1 MTITK
6 NGAPVGTKTVK
17 ALASTDS
24 WQSPSDYVDPLT
36 GKVWRAE
43 TLQGLFD
50 LLEENN
56 VQLFDHDAMR
66 AAGKT
71 TAPSGGKRGKGPGG
85 GDDVQWDRLLIQLQ
99 HYPDP
104 EKARQIIIEVLA
116 NPNVAYKKN
125 IEGDRFQDKEMK
137 GRRAVL
143 AHEVH
148 HDDERGPHFMAQVH
162 TVALKPDG
170 HISQKW
176 SFSSSAEATHMAA
189 QISEALANHG
199 LAPLIWRKSDE
210 TGASVAERKA
220 QLDAQESEEYR
231 EAAEKGELPPLL
243 EDAEADAATDAM
255 PISAKKESLRQAA
268 QSVGAQA
275 ASLYAQAAALQKQN
289 AMYRTA
295 LRALENEEQHLAR
308 IGTLTAKLEEAT
320 ANAEQAEAQ
329 HAATVAEQAAV
340 IEQTQ
345 IRATELAEQLETT
358 AGQLSE
364 TAAVLE
370 TTEADLADAQASL
383 AAATAAKG
391 ELETSLAGV
400 RDELATAT
408 AEIEQLENRLE
419 NSQTALAQAKEQ
431 NTQLVRA
438 LDTERLERKNEAQA
452 AEAELADVRDE
463 LASERKAREKLES
476 QLETTRSGLADER
489 TAHNAVKV
497 ELQAETRRAEAEAK
511 RAGTAETAAAKAQSE
526 LAALREQLASVQ
538 AQAKAQAADLERE
551 RLARE
556 QAEQTARVALSAQAT
571 AEAQRDAR
579 PTQSDLQAAL
589 SAQAKAEAQRDA
601 LADRL
606 EQLTKPQDPAPGSNG
621 PAA

>member
-1 MTITK
+1 MSISP
-6 NGAPVGTKTVK
+6 NGAPLGTQGITD
-17 ALASTDS
+17 LADTPS
-24 WQSPSDYVDPLT
+24 WRSPTEYVDPLT
-36 GKVWRAE
+36 GRSWRAD
-43 TLQGLFD
+43 TLHDLLA
-50 LLEENN
+50 LLEEND
-56 VQLFDHDAMR
+56 VRLFDNAEMDR
-66 AAGKT
+66 LGKT
-71 TAPSGGKRGKGPGG
+71 LGNGKAPKFDPSQ
-85 GDDVQWDRLLIQLQ
+85 QWERLLIRLD
-99 HYPDP
+99 HYKEPID
-104 EKARQIIIEVLA
+104 EVRRIIVEALA
-116 NPNVAYKKN
+116 NPNVTIVENKGQGRVR
-125 IEGDRFQDKEMK
+125 EFDFK
-137 GRRAVL
+137 GRRAVI
-143 AHEVH
+143 AHQVH
-148 HDDERGPHFMAQVH
+148 YDQDRGPHFMAQVH
-162 TVALKPDG
+162 VSGLDAHGNVLPRA
-170 HISQKW
+170 
-176 SFSSSAEATHMAA
+176 SFRKAEHQEVMVK
-189 QISEALANHG
+189 QINEALARHG
-199 LAPLIWRKSDE
+199 FAPLVFSAR
-210 TGASVAERKA
+210 GADYGTTVAQQKA
-220 QLDAQESEEYR
+220 QLTPKQAEEYR
-231 EAAEKGELPPLL
+231 EAAEKGELPPLQEEDEAL
-243 EDAEADAATDAM
+243 ADAEAM
-255 PISAKKESLRQAA
+255 PASSRKEMLRQAA
-268 QSVGAQA
+268 QQAGAEAATLFAQA
-275 ASLYAQAAALQKQN
+275 AQRQKQN

-329 HAATVAEQAAV
+329 HAATVAEQATV

-345 IRATELAEQLETT
+345 VRATELAEQLETT

-400 RDELATAT
+400 RDDLATAT

-431 NTQLVRA
+431 NTKLVRA

-463 LASERKAREKLES
+463 LASERKAREKLEG

-489 TAHNAVKV
+489 TAHNALKV

>member
-104 EKARQIIIEVLA
+104 EKARQIIVEVLA
-116 NPNVAYKKN
+116 NPNVAYRKQ
-125 IEGDRFQDKEMK
+125 IEADRFQDKEMK

-170 HISQKW
+170 HLSQKW
-176 SFSSSAEATHMAA
+176 SFTNTNEATHMVV
-189 QISEALANHG
+189 QINEALASHG

-220 QLDAQESEEYR
+220 QLDAQQSEEYR

-243 EDAEADAATDAM
+243 EDAEADAVADAM
-255 PISAKKESLRQAA
+255 PTSAKKENLRQAA
-268 QSVGAQA
+268 QSAGAQA

-329 HAATVAEQAAV
+329 HAATVAEQATV

-345 IRATELAEQLETT
+345 VRATELAEQLETT

-400 RDELATAT
+400 RDDLATAT